1 MNWMT
6 NLNENP
12 RPLYIAIVLLLFPA
26 IYINLSLS
34 PLIADEG
41 IRGLV
46 ALEMMQTGDYLTPR
60 LGGVFYQNKP
70 PLYNWFITGSYH
82 LTGQANEFSIRLT
95 MTLFLLG
102 FMAAIYLLTRRE
114 VGNKVA
120 AIAALSFFTCARV
133 LTYDSLYG
141 LIDICFSGFTFVMFV
156 LMYRLGKEE
165 KYTQLFFVAYL
176 LTAFTFLM
184 KGLPAIAF
192 VGISLIAYLLYQRQW
207 KRLFSWQHIVAGL
220 TCVAI
225 IGTYY
230 LFYFQRNPDR
240 TFDDVFMT
248 LLSESSKR
256 TVVEQSFLNTF
267 GHLFLFP
274 IEYVYTF
281 VPWTL
286 LVIYLVRKEARQLIK
301 SHPFLMVCAV
311 LFVANIVLYWLSPR
325 THPRYLFM
333 FVPISSLI
341 LIYVHEQLKSQGS
354 KWVTAMEKFF
364 LVLLVLISLGSA
376 SVPFL
381 KDTKNLENIYL
392 TTGALFIGL
401 CIATFVYWKAPAQRL
416 AVLVLFLI
424 IVRIGFNLIVLPVR
438 YGKSKVVP
446 QMQAARELGQ
456 LSKGENLFVYSEPIR
471 RYFHGEQVLPAHTL
485 FYITAE
491 RGQPLRHSD
500 NPQSGDWFIIE
511 EGKPLNVH
519 ADTAFMLPSYQW
531 VYPVMEVK

>member
-1 MNWMT
+1 MNWVR

-26 IYINLSLS
+26 IYINLSLT

-46 ALEMMQTGDYLTPR
+46 ALEMMQTGDYLTPK
-60 LGGVFYQNKP
+60 LGSVFYHNKP
-70 PLYNWFITGSYH
+70 PLYNWLIAGSYY

-95 MTLFLLG
+95 MTIFLIC
-102 FMAAIYLLTRRE
+102 FMAAIYFLTRRE

-120 AIAALSFFTCARV
+120 AITAISFFTCARV

-156 LMYRLGKEE
+156 LIYRLGKEE
-165 KYTQLFFVAYL
+165 KYTQLFFAAYL

-220 TCVAI
+220 TCVGI
-225 IGTYY
+225 IGMYY

-240 TFDDVFMT
+240 TIVDVFMT

-256 TVVEQSFLNTF
+256 TAVEQSSSSTI
-267 GHLFLFP
+267 GHLLLFP
-274 IEYVYTF
+274 FEYIYAF
-281 VPWTL
+281 APWTIL
-286 LVIYLVRKEARQLIK
+286 FIYLVRKEARQFIK
-301 SHPFLMVCAV
+301 SHPFLMICTV
-311 LFVANIVLYWLSPR
+311 LFLANIVLYWLSPR

-333 FVPISSLI
+333 FVPLSGLI
-341 LIYVHEQLKSQGS
+341 LIYIHEQLKAQGS
-354 KWVTAMEKFF
+354 KWVAIIEKFF

-376 SVPFL
+376 AVPFL

-392 TTGALFIGL
+392 TAAALFIGL
-401 CIATFVYWKAPAQRL
+401 SIATILYWKVTAQRL
-416 AVLVLFLI
+416 VVLALFLI

-438 YGKSKVVP
+438 YEKSKVVP
-446 QMQAARELGQ
+446 RMQAARELGQ
-456 LSKGENLFVYSEPIR
+456 LSKDKKLYVFSEPIR

-491 RGQPLRHSD
+491 AGRPLQHSD
-500 NPQSGDWFIIE
+500 NPKRGDWFIIE
-511 EGKPLNVH
+511 EGKPLNVP
-519 ADTAFMLPSYQW
+519 ADTVFILPSYQW
-531 VYPVMEVK
+531 LYPVMEVK